1 MPDAATIN
9 EARPKCHAI
18 NKGTGFWCGLPLRLR
33 LEGNTGQYV
42 YRCPVH
48 GLKIGIDR
56 AATVK
61 PEAVAV

>member
-1 MPDAATIN
+1 MPNAETMNA
-9 EARPKCHAI
+9 ARPKCHHV
-18 NKGTGFWCGLPLRLR
+18 NKSTGFWCGLPLRLK

-56 AATVK
+56 AREVK